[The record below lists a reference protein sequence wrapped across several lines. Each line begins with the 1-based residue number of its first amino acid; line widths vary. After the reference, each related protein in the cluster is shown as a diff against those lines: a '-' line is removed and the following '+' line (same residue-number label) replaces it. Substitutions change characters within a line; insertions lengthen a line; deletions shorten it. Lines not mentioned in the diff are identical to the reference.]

1 MLKAQNYFLAK
12 YILKS
17 LTHGKYKLPTSQEYF
32 SQQNLWELCL
42 FFHNQ
47 PTTKAHVYH
56 PWQNSSFCRDIQA
69 QRSSTTK
76 PSPHTNPSSWRS
88 CELTSQISAQLNS
101 WCSFPSS
108 SNLSNQIRRGH
119 VSIRG

>member
-17 LTHGKYKLPTSQEYF
+17 LAHGKYKLPTSQEYF

-47 PTTKAHVYH
+47 LITKAHVYY
-56 PWQNSSFCRDIQA
+56 PWQNSSFCRDSQA

-88 CELTSQISAQLNS
+88 RELTSQISTQLNS
-101 WCSFPSS
+101 WSPFPSS
-108 SNLSNQIRRGH
+108 PNLSNQIRKGH